1 MKKVLFILFLVFQLS
16 SILSQETPAETTPAC
31 SYTNPLI
38 NYIKGKGV
46 TFQKNPKFIQVSSC
60 NEEWKKY
67 GSCCSRDN
75 LSTLVSSHRNAVLDM
90 LKSASDKTSNME
102 IFSRWFTMI
111 IRICLSTTKQR
122 INGSKSINNKEKT
135 ELKDE
140 ITYIEKEYLRK
151 LDETSNW
158 ISGNHQKNLR
168 SQLHCVKTIASL
180 RTSSIC
186 YACSARASIFFTG
199 GKLNMHED
207 DCRNTISECSEAWL
221 NLLDYITQVS
231 SLHKQ
236 VVTISKML
244 NINFSKFMAS
254 SPSTDVADWSAQIN
268 LANELLGCRDG
279 LCSFESSKKICD
291 AMISYEQPYYIEKI
305 LDIIG
310 KESEGTVSFKT
321 KEEQE
326 KFRQSIIQEF
336 EQAPLEKIIES
347 ILENKKARLNQII
360 RQTSPGTDR
369 TELQGFKPKP
379 FKGGSF
385 NPPRRS
391 NLFPQLTFDSTS
403 VDNTLQQTL
412 TNPLLCQSNEVCVA
426 DKVVLSVS
434 ECQLDT
440 LRCTSSLFMF
450 P

>member
-1 MKKVLFILFLVFQLS
+1 
-16 SILSQETPAETTPAC
+16 
-31 SYTNPLI
+31 
-38 NYIKGKGV
+38 
-46 TFQKNPKFIQVSSC
+46 
-60 NEEWKKY
+60 
-67 GSCCSRDN
+67 
-75 LSTLVSSHRNAVLDM
+75 
-90 LKSASDKTSNME
+90 
-102 IFSRWFTMI
+102 
-111 IRICLSTTKQR
+111 
-122 INGSKSINNKEKT
+122 
-135 ELKDE
+135 
-140 ITYIEKEYLRK
+140 
-151 LDETSNW
+151 
-158 ISGNHQKNLR
+158 
-168 SQLHCVKTIASL
+168 
-180 RTSSIC
+180 
-186 YACSARASIFFTG
+186 
-199 GKLNMHED
+199 MHED